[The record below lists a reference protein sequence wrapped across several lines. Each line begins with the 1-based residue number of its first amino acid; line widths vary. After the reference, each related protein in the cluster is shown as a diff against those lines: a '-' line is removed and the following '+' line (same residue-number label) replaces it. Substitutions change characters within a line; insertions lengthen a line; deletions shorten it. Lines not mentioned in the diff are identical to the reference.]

1 MKYTRFFLALC
12 MIFFFST
19 NMHSQEQSAFSSF
32 GASLSATTTGAEFE
46 LATPLHEKVVLRGG
60 FSFLPYN
67 FETSVNVRKVNEH
80 DLSFMDVTVDM
91 DGKIRT
97 YNGKVVLDYFPSTDV
112 AFFISGGL
120 YFGKQEIVSME
131 GESEEALIWGTHTI
145 PSENGRVKALAKAN
159 RAKPYLGIGFGNT
172 IPQKRVG
179 FRFELGAMFQGTPG
193 LYNTKGDEL
202 DDININDADVID
214 LVKKFKVYPV
224 VAFRLTGRLF

>member
-1 MKYTRFFLALC
+1 MKYARFFLTFC
-12 MIFFFST
+12 MAFFFFT

-32 GASLSATTTGAEFE
+32 GVSLSATTTGAEFE

-80 DLSFMDVTVDM
+80 DLPMDVPVDM
-91 DGKIRT
+91 DGKIRN
-97 YNGKVVLDYFPSTDV
+97 YNGKIVLDYFPSTDV

-120 YFGKQEIVSME
+120 YLGNQKIVTME
-131 GESEEALIWGTHTI
+131 GKSDEDLIWGNHII
-145 PSENGRVKALAKAN
+145 PSENGQVKALVKAN
-159 RAKPYLGIGFGNT
+159 SAKPYLGIGFGNT

-179 FRFELGAMFQGTPG
+179 FRFELGAMFQGTPR
-193 LYNTKGDEL
+193 LHNTKGDEL
-202 DDININDADVID
+202 DDININDADIID